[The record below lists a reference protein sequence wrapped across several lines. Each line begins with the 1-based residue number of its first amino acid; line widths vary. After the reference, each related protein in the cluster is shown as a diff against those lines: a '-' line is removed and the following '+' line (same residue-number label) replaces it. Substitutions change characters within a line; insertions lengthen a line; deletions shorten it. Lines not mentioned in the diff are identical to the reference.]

1 MKSPI
6 DIGKQLAR
14 QWHQSKVRS
23 ERLLTPG
30 CWPLQLP
37 IGKPSAKIFT
47 ANTQV
52 VQRHVEVWR
61 QVSIGLV
68 EWESVSYRASLT
80 PVSIPVRWCLRTPS
94 EWINAASNLQVS
106 QEFQQLEQLVAQV
119 DKSFH
124 ALLINQRALWLH
136 KDPHEVITAANL
148 ACKLTPGCAQGRPLR
163 LLSESGV
170 DTKFFERNYSLLTK
184 LLDERFEGEASGQ
197 GLATFLDAFEESS
210 HWVLVTPLAPG
221 ILPFNMSKVTTT
233 ELASVDLPCSRIL
246 IVENEHCIHQLPQL
260 PDTIAILG
268 SGLDLQ
274 WLISPNL
281 KSKSIGY
288 WGDMDTWGL
297 LMLARARA
305 FQPAITAL
313 LMGRLLF
320 EHYASG
326 SAVAEPVNAQQA
338 VPEGLHHHEADFYR
352 YLLSQP
358 RGRLEQEY
366 LPRGVVEM
374 ALTEWVGHISL

>member
-6 DIGKQLAR
+6 DIGRQLAR

-47 ANTQV
+47 ANTQA

-80 PVSIPVRWCLRTPS
+80 PVSIPVRWCLRPPS
-94 EWINAASNLQVS
+94 EWINAASNRQVS
-106 QEFQQLEQLVAQV
+106 QEFQHLEQLVAQV

-233 ELASVDLPCSRIL
+233 ELTSVDLPCSRIL

-288 WGDMDTWGL
+288 WGIWILG
-297 LMLARARA
+297 
-305 FQPAITAL
+305 
-313 LMGRLLF
+313 G
-320 EHYASG
+320 Y
-326 SAVAEPVNAQQA
+326 
-338 VPEGLHHHEADFYR
+338 
-352 YLLSQP
+352 
-358 RGRLEQEY
+358 
-366 LPRGVVEM
+366 
-374 ALTEWVGHISL
+374 